1 MFHNTMNIQLSVQ
14 FEYRNK
20 RYALFLRSSIQL
32 YNRLHDIENKFDL
45 RKTGTI
51 TKYLSY
57 QYVNY
62 VVKII
67 ILSSD
72 SRIILQG

>member
-1 MFHNTMNIQLSVQ
+1 MNIQLSVQ
-14 FEYRNK
+14 YGNRKK

-45 RKTGTI
+45 KKTGPI
-51 TKYLSY
+51 TKYLSF

-72 SRIILQG
+72 CRIMLQGL